1 MNIDQGDNSL
11 GTLNDG
17 LEAEAFSTGVAAD
30 AAAPGA
36 WAFDDACGGAG

>member
-17 LEAEAFSTGVAAD
+17 LEAEALSAGVVAD
-30 AAAPGA
+30 AAAGVDEA
-36 WAFDDACGGAG
+36 WGGAG

>member
-11 GTLNDG
+11 GTVNDN
-17 LEAEAFSTGVAAD
+17 LEADAFSAG

-36 WAFDDACGGAG
+36 GAVDEAWGGAG